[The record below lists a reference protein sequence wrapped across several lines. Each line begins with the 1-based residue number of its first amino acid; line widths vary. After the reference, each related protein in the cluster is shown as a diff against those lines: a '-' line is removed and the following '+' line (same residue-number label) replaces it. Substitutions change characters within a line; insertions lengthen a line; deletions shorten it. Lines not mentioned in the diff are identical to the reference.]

1 MVPIVVRMVEWDTRM
16 MQSLKAALAKIL
28 NLYERCHFD
37 IVIESIPAIEA
48 LIDKFDDEVAVH
60 LFGVELLDQV
70 TGSLH
75 GSAGSEQVVVEKH
88 YIVLVDGV
96 LVDFDG
102 VDAILF
108 GVALL
113 YGLAGQLARLAAEY
127 DTCVELECH
136 C

>member
-1 MVPIVVRMVEWDTRM
+1 MVPTVVRMVEWGTGM
-16 MQSLKAALAKIL
+16 TQSLKAALAKIL

-37 IVIESIPAIEA
+37 IVVESIPAIEA

-75 GSAGSEQVVVEKH
+75 GSAGSEQVVVEQH
-88 YIVLVDGV
+88 HIVLVDGV

-102 VDAILF
+102 VDAILL

-113 YGLAGQLARLAAEY
+113 YGLAGQLASCLLYTFSEPTRPY
-127 DTCVELECH
+127 
-136 C
+136 